1 MLKRTVSVFIVAWWL
16 TQSATVLALQDQ
28 HDRCMAATD
37 GVTVAM
43 LDCLAVAVD
52 EADAALE
59 ILQDKLLPS
68 VNSELE
74 TKLHVAHEEWAAYR
88 ASTCQAEAAA
98 AGSGSFSNGAFI
110 DCHLRI
116 TWERLKWLERLSEN
130 PDLIDE

>member
-1 MLKRTVSVFIVAWWL
+1 
-16 TQSATVLALQDQ
+16 
-28 HDRCMAATD
+28 MAATD

-98 AGSGSFSNGAFI
+98 AGSGSFSNGGLSRLPSE
-110 DCHLRI
+110 DHLGKV
-116 TWERLKWLERLSEN
+116 EMAGA
-130 PDLIDE
+130 LIGKPGPH